1 MKEFYSEEGLMAK
14 LGPAA
19 AAAGCEVVR
28 AALLL
33 YAVLTGGASPTW
45 ARAAVVAALGYF
57 VWPADAVPDIIPV
70 VGFADDS
77 ALMTA
82 LLSRLGSIVT
92 PEVRGRAESLLP
104 SACR

>member
-1 MKEFYSEEGLMAK
+1 MAK
-14 LGPAA
+14 VGSAA
-19 AAAGCEVVR
+19 GAAGCEVVR

-33 YAVLTGGASPTW
+33 YAVLTDGGAPSW

-57 VWPADAVPDIIPV
+57 IWPADAIPDVIPV

-82 LLSRLGSIVT
+82 LLPRLGSVVT
-92 PEVRGRAESLLP
+92 PDVRARMESLVP